1 MNKFIKKLMGIGRLG
16 LACLC
21 ALPMGGWGQMPTKS
35 ATVPGVKAPTV
46 VVVLA
51 GGGAKGFAHLS
62 VLRRLEKD
70 GIQISRIVGTSMGA
84 VIGGLYAA
92 GMSTDDIEDVV
103 GGLDPSKVA
112 LDQLNRLELPPRT
125 RAYQRQYPIDLEF
138 GVKQGGLS
146 FARGMSDGQR
156 FLGLLQHL
164 TTHIPSAVDFNDL
177 KIPFRAVATRFRD
190 GETQVFDRGA
200 LHLAIRASMAAPA
213 VFAPVE
219 IDGES
224 YVDGGLVAN
233 LPIEVALKE
242 GADVIIAS
250 YLGQQED
257 DGQSA
262 QSSNALTVAN
272 RMLDILIRQNE
283 KRNLALLREGD
294 ILVTPH
300 LKDVGFSDFNR
311 AAEIITRGNQAVQE
325 VQGRWQAMS
334 ARVIEAQRLSEPSR
348 KLAFDE
354 REKRI
359 VEIRPVGNQDVP
371 ASYIEA
377 VMAPLLG
384 KDFVSA
390 TAAERVDWLYTSGY
404 FERVSYSLSQIRDE
418 QYALLV
424 HVQEKPYGPHF
435 FKTSLGFST
444 EQGGMNQF
452 SMGVGYRRPW
462 LTASGLELG
471 LDARFGTQSE
481 FSARLYQPLG
491 LRWGAETALTYGRN
505 TMPVYEPDTSDTAYK
520 NKKLAY
526 VNVTKQSLDAQM
538 VYEWDR
544 KATVKLGWT
553 QSGIRYEPDTVFYYP
568 GSTTP
573 VENMSLHYNG
583 LKLQLH
589 VDQLDSWSFPTQ
601 GYALTATVEEGMSGN
616 PYRNMRLSGRWAM
629 SHQAHI
635 LNLGLNL
642 GRDTLPTQC
651 GSCNN
656 PSNLFLGGFQFMGAY
671 RMAQLAGDQLAH
683 AQATYMYR
691 LSDGGILKQRTFVG
705 TVLEAG
711 DAWYRDDPASHV
723 TRYSASLF
731 VAIDSKIG
739 DIYLGAARG
748 TRGASNAFL
757 QLGRR
762 FSF

>member
-1 MNKFIKKLMGIGRLG
+1 MNKFIKKLISIKTL
-16 LACLC
+16 LACCLC
-21 ALPMGGWGQMPTKS
+21 VMPVWGWGQMPSQS
-35 ATVPGVKAPTV
+35 AAARATKAPTV

-70 GIQISRIVGTSMGA
+70 GVKISRIVGTSMGA

-92 GMSTDDIEDVV
+92 GMSTDDIEEVV

-164 TTHIPSAVDFNDL
+164 TTHIPSTVDFNDL

-233 LPIEVALKE
+233 LPIDVALRE

-250 YLGQQED
+250 YLGQQNE
-257 DGQSA
+257 GNQSA
-262 QSSNALTVAN
+262 ETSNALTVAN

-294 ILVTPH
+294 ILITPQ

-311 AAEIITRGNQAVQE
+311 AAEIIARGDKAVQE
-325 VQGRWQAMS
+325 VQSRWHRMLV
-334 ARVIEAQRLSEPSR
+334 RVTQGQETDDPHR
-348 KLAFDE
+348 KLAFDQ

-359 VEIRPVGNQDVP
+359 VEIRPVGNHDVP
-371 ASYIEA
+371 ASYIED

-384 KDFVSA
+384 KDFASG
-390 TAAERVDWLYTSGY
+390 TAAERIDWLYTSGY
-404 FERVSYSLSQIRDE
+404 FERVSYSLQQIQDE
-418 QYALLV
+418 QYALLI

-444 EQGGMNQF
+444 EQGGVNQF

-471 LDARFGTQSE
+471 IDARVGTQSDL
-481 FSARLYQPLG
+481 SVRLYQPLG
-491 LRWGAETALTYGRN
+491 LRWGAEAAVSVGRN
-505 TMPVYEPDTSDTAYK
+505 TMPVYAPDTADATYR

-526 VNVTKQSLDAQM
+526 VNVSTQALDAQL

-553 QSGIRYEPDTVFYYP
+553 QSGIRYDPDTVFYYP
-568 GSTTP
+568 GSTVP
-573 VENMSLHYNG
+573 VDSTSLHYNG

-601 GYALTATVEEGMSGN
+601 GYAVTATVEEGVSGN
-616 PYRNMRLSGRWAM
+616 QYRNMRMSGRWAL
-629 SHQAHI
+629 SHNAHI
-635 LNLGLNL
+635 LNLGFNL

-651 GSCNN
+651 STCNN

-691 LSDGGILKQRTFVG
+691 LSDGGILKQKTYVG

-711 DAWYRDDPASHV
+711 DAWYRDEPQNHI

>member
-21 ALPMGGWGQMPTKS
+21 ALPMGGWGQIPAKS
-35 ATVPGVKAPTV
+35 VTVPGVKPPTV

-92 GMSTDDIEDVV
+92 GMSTDDIEEVV

-311 AAEIITRGNQAVQE
+311 AAEIIMRGNQAVQE
-325 VQGRWQAMS
+325 VQGRWQSMS
-334 ARVIEAQRLSEPSR
+334 ARVMETQLLNEPAR

-384 KDFVSA
+384 QDFVSA

-491 LRWGAETALTYGRN
+491 LRWGAESAITVGRN
-505 TMPVYEPDTSDTAYK
+505 TMPVYAPDTSEAAYK

-526 VNVTKQSLDAQM
+526 VNVATQSLDAQM

-553 QSGIRYEPDTVFYYP
+553 QSGIRYDPDTVFYYP

-573 VENMSLHYNG
+573 VESVSLHYNG

>member
-1 MNKFIKKLMGIGRLG
+1 MHKITKKLISIRLLVCG
-16 LACLC
+16 FVCLMPMLC
-21 ALPMGGWGQMPTKS
+21 WCQTPLPS
-35 ATVPGVKAPTV
+35 AAVSGVKAPSV

-70 GIQISRIVGTSMGA
+70 GIRISRIVGTSMGA

-92 GMSTDDIEDVV
+92 GMSTDDIEEVV

-156 FLGLLQHL
+156 FLALLQHL
-164 TTHIPSAVDFNDL
+164 TAHIPASVNFNDL

-250 YLGQQED
+250 YLGQQS
-257 DGQSA
+257 DGAQSA
-262 QSSNALTVAN
+262 ETGNALTVAN

-294 ILVTPH
+294 ILITPE

-311 AAEIITRGNQAVQE
+311 AAEIIARGDQAVQD
-325 VQGRWQAMS
+325 VQSRWQRMVK
-334 ARVIEAQRLSEPSR
+334 RVAQAQLRGEPAP
-348 KLAFDE
+348 KLAFDQ

-371 ASYIEA
+371 ASYIEDM
-377 VMAPLLG
+377 MAPLLG
-384 KDFVSA
+384 KDFASA

-404 FERVSYSLSQIRDE
+404 FERVSYSLTQIRDE

-444 EQGGMNQF
+444 ERGGVNQF

-471 LDARFGTQSE
+471 LDARVGTQSD

-491 LRWGAETALTYGRN
+491 LRWGAETAVSVGRN
-505 TMPVYEPDTSDTAYK
+505 TMPMYAPDTVDAVYK

-526 VNVTKQSLDAQM
+526 VNVTTQALDAQL

-553 QSGIRYEPDTVFYYP
+553 QSGIRYDPDTVFYYP
-568 GSTTP
+568 GSTQP
-573 VENMSLHYNG
+573 VESTSLHYNG

-616 PYRNMRLSGRWAM
+616 QYRNMRLSGRWAL
-629 SHQAHI
+629 SRDAHI
-635 LNLGLNL
+635 LNLGFNL
-642 GRDTLPTQC
+642 GRDTLPSQC
-651 GSCNN
+651 SSCNN

-671 RMAQLAGDQLAH
+671 RMAQLAGDQLIH

-691 LSDGGILKQRTFVG
+691 LSDGGILKQKTYVG

-711 DAWYRDDPASHV
+711 DAWYRDDPQSHV
-723 TRYSASLF
+723 ARYSASLF

>member
-1 MNKFIKKLMGIGRLG
+1 MNKFIKKLICVGQLG
-16 LACLC
+16 LACLL
-21 ALPMGGWGQMPTKS
+21 ALPMSGRGQMPAQS
-35 ATVPGVKAPTV
+35 AASPAAKAPTV

-62 VLRRLEKD
+62 VLRQLEKD
-70 GIQISRIVGTSMGA
+70 GIKISRIVGTSMGA

-92 GMSTDDIEDVV
+92 GMSTDDIEEVV

-190 GETQVFDRGA
+190 GETHIFDRGA

-250 YLGQQED
+250 YLGQQEGD
-257 DGQSA
+257 EQSA

-294 ILVTPH
+294 ILITPH
-300 LKDVGFSDFNR
+300 LKGVGFSDFNR
-311 AAEIITRGNQAVQE
+311 AAEIIARGNQAVQE

-334 ARVIEAQRLSEPSR
+334 ARVHQSQQLSEPAR
-348 KLAFDE
+348 KLSFDE

-377 VMAPLLG
+377 VMSPLLG
-384 KDFVSA
+384 KDFASD
-390 TAAERVDWLYTSGY
+390 TASERVDWLYTSGY

-418 QYALLV
+418 QYTLLV

-491 LRWGAETALTYGRN
+491 LRWGAETAITAGRN
-505 TMPVYEPDTSDTAYK
+505 TMPVYAPDTLDSMYK

-526 VNVTKQSLDAQM
+526 VNVAMQSLDAQM

-553 QSGIRYEPDTVFYYP
+553 QSGIRYDPDTVFYYP

-573 VENMSLHYNG
+573 VETMSLHYNG

-601 GYALTATVEEGMSGN
+601 GYALTGTVEEGLSGN
-616 PYRNMRLSGRWAM
+616 PYRNMRVSGRWAM

-635 LNLGLNL
+635 LNLGFNL
-642 GRDTLPTQC
+642 GRDTLPAKC

-711 DAWYRDDPASHV
+711 DAWYRDDPTSHV
-723 TRYSASLF
+723 SRYSASLF